1 MRSLIILA
9 GIVLLYG
16 AVPAKASADCPAW
29 DAPRLT
35 QEIAA
40 LSRRLEACDTAYYQ
54 QGVSL
59 IEDSLYDQ
67 LRLTLGEWQQ
77 CAGHQAGIPALAAG
91 KVPHPVAHT
100 GLKKAADD
108 RALKNWLAG
117 KQEVWIQPKVDGV
130 AVTLTYRHGRLVSA
144 ISRGDG
150 LRGQS
155 WTESVR
161 QMGSVPLTLPP
172 GSRWQDI
179 TLQGEIFL
187 QMTGHQQSVQ
197 GGLNV
202 RNKAAGLLMRRQA
215 ASELRQLGFFAWEW
229 PDGPAEMPARL
240 QALTE
245 LGFPLTARYT
255 LPLATFEQAA
265 AQRDQW
271 FHAPLPF
278 VTDGVVIREGQSP
291 AGRYWHNQPAAWAI
305 AWKYPP
311 ARQTAEIRAIE
322 FTVGRTGKVA
332 AILRLHPVQL
342 DDKQVQR
349 VNIGSPERLKRW
361 DLAEG
366 DRVII
371 GLAGQGIPR
380 LEGVAW
386 RVKERKP
393 VTYPDA
399 EQFTPFTCFT
409 LTPDCREQFLARL
422 VWLSGPHGLE
432 LAGLGPESWRKLI
445 DSRKLDS
452 LVGWLQLN
460 STDLATDTGLSLKQA
475 EKIYASLQL
484 ARQKNL
490 RQWLSALGLPPYALN
505 ALSGSSWQAVSQRT
519 EREWH
524 TYAGVGKKRAAHL
537 WAFLHH
543 PAVTAMI
550 TELQQGGIAAFLPG
564 APPGNAG

>member
-1 MRSLIILA
+1 MRLLFMLA
-9 GIVLLYG
+9 GMVLLYST
-16 AVPAKASADCPAW
+16 APAKASIHCPAW
-29 DAPRLT
+29 DAARLT

-40 LSRRLEACDTAYYQ
+40 LSHRLEACDTAYYQ

-59 IEDSLYDQ
+59 IEDTLYDQ
-67 LRLTLGEWQQ
+67 LRLTLGEWQH
-77 CAGHQAGIPALAAG
+77 CAGHQAEAPVLAAG

-108 RALKNWLAG
+108 RAVKNWLAG
-117 KQEVWIQPKVDGV
+117 KPDTWIQPKVDGV
-130 AVTLTYRHGRLVSA
+130 AVTLTYRHGKLVSA
-144 ISRGDG
+144 VSRGDG

-155 WTESVR
+155 WTAHVR
-161 QMGSVPLTLPP
+161 RMGSVPLTLPP

-187 QMTGHQQSVQ
+187 RMNGHQQAVQ
-197 GGLNV
+197 GGLNA

-215 ASELRQLGFFAWEW
+215 TPELQQLGFFVWEW
-229 PDGPAEMPARL
+229 PDGPEEMPARL
-240 QALTE
+240 QALTG

-255 LPLATFEQAA
+255 LPLSTFAQAA
-265 AQRDQW
+265 AQRTQW

-278 VTDGVVIREGQSP
+278 VTDGVVIREGKSP

-311 ARQTAEIRAIE
+311 ARQTAEVRAIE

-332 AILRLHPVQL
+332 AILHLHPVQL

-349 VNIGSPERLKRW
+349 VNIGSPARLKGW
-361 DLAEG
+361 DLTVG
-366 DRVII
+366 DHVII

-386 RVKERKP
+386 RVKTRQP
-393 VTYPDA
+393 VVYPDVQ
-399 EQFTPFTCFT
+399 QFTPFTCFT
-409 LTPDCREQFLARL
+409 LTPVCREQFLARL

-432 LAGLGPESWRKLI
+432 LAGLGPESWGTLI
-445 DSRKLDS
+445 DSEKLDS
-452 LVGWLQLN
+452 LVGWLRLN
-460 STDLATDTGLSLKQA
+460 SADLAADTGLSLKQA
-475 EKIYASLQL
+475 EKLYASLQL

-490 RQWLSALGLPPYALN
+490 RQWLSALGLPPYALGT
-505 ALSGSSWQAVSQRT
+505 LSGSGWQAISRRT
-519 EREWH
+519 EHDWRAH
-524 TYAGVGKKRAAHL
+524 AGIGKKRAAHL

-543 PAVTAMI
+543 PAFTAMI
-550 TELQQGGIAAFLPG
+550 SALQQQGIAAFLPDT
-564 APPGNAG
+564 PPANAG